1 METPSSILIILASV
15 FSSVEKFS
23 FPHHFFFL
31 FSPRETSLFEAL
43 PSLFPTLSRS
53 PLRSFAFWTQR
64 KFSFHRAYI
73 FDYSSRHFPSFP
85 SQQGSN
91 VPRVSFSCSLRP
103 CSFRHRRC
111 PASALFEIRQGRGEK
126 WSSGS
131 RRGKKRRKHGNDP
144 REELSVCVRARVCAW
159 REKHAAL
166 ELICPS
172 NHLPR
177 THLDGWRFTRVWSIL
192 GIGVE
197 KNCLLQGWN
206 NDRSRRERGGGNFHN
221 KAAWFACFAELQ
233 SEPSVIEPFRN
244 WLSTYSFRILD
255 KLVIAYQCRRIFLS
269 VDSKAKSVRFTDRKL
284 HRKIWFIPRVSVFS
298 FPIVSLFSSVR
309 YSCFFLFFCFPFLI
323 HGKKRKFHPLK
334 HYTFP
339 SQTNQLPFSNNLLH
353 LTLTKKKKKSHRSNL
368 LKSDIRWYHRPN
380 FLPLSFNVQS
390 FASVACKYRNMHGKR
405 GVQRLSSG
413 APSLISATPDS
424 RAQ

>member
-15 FSSVEKFS
+15 FSGVEKFS

-73 FDYSSRHFPSFP
+73 FDYSSRHFPSSP

-206 NDRSRRERGGGNFHN
+206 NDRSRRERERERERGGGNFHN

-255 KLVIAYQCRRIFLS
+255 KLVIAYQCRRIFFVRRFKS
-269 VDSKAKSVRFTDRKL
+269 EIRSIHRSEIASKNLIHSPGFC
-284 HRKIWFIPRVSVFS
+284 F
-298 FPIVSLFSSVR
+298 LFSHCIIIQFCSL
-309 YSCFFLFFCFPFLI
+309 FLFFSVFLFSFS
-323 HGKKRKFHPLK
+323 HSRKEEK
-334 HYTFP
+334 
-339 SQTNQLPFSNNLLH
+339 
-353 LTLTKKKKKSHRSNL
+353 
-368 LKSDIRWYHRPN
+368 I
-380 FLPLSFNVQS
+380 
-390 FASVACKYRNMHGKR
+390 
-405 GVQRLSSG
+405 SS
-413 APSLISATPDS
+413 A
-424 RAQ
+424 